1 MTLLLALVLSNGS
14 FAQDDARR
22 TLHKSE
28 REERRILTELNDI
41 EQELYDV
48 EREINELHAR
58 GDNLDHERM
67 LNEDELLRA
76 QGTLDDEAERVSG
89 LIHALYRINKLGF
102 ARVVFSAE
110 DPHELRRRTRYL
122 AALLR
127 ETEQVVSRF
136 RDRVDMKRGA
146 VKRVDSDRSALAA
159 LQAEVR
165 LKEARLRD
173 ERARHLALLEGI
185 RSDKTLAMQVL
196 RERAASGSLDSL
208 GGSWSTDEPVAA
220 ASDPFAAQAGKLGW
234 PITPKSILRGFG
246 RYTTSEGAS
255 AKNLGID
262 LGAEKH
268 TPVRVVA
275 DGVVQDVTFIPGYGM
290 TAIVDHGDGF
300 KTVYA
305 HLGRANVKKGKRVT
319 KAQVIG
325 TAGETGVT
333 DDLGARVHFEVRRN
347 DTAQDPMRWLG
358 PKPN

>member
-1 MTLLLALVLSNGS
+1 MTLLLTFFLQNGS
-14 FAQDDARR
+14 YAQDDAHR

-28 REERRILTELNDI
+28 REERRILTELNDV
-41 EQELYDV
+41 EQELFEV
-48 EREINELHAR
+48 EREINSLHERA
-58 GDNLDHERM
+58 DSLEHERM

-76 QGTLDDEAERVSG
+76 QGTLDGEAERVSG

-102 ARVVFSAE
+102 ARVVFSAD

-122 AALLR
+122 SALLR
-127 ETEQVVSRF
+127 ETEQVVSQF
-136 RDRVDMKRGA
+136 RTRVDVKKGA
-146 VKRVDSDRSALAA
+146 VKRVDGDRSALAA

-173 ERARHLALLEGI
+173 ERARHLALLDGI
-185 RSDKTLAMQVL
+185 RADKTMAMQVL
-196 RERAASGSLDSL
+196 RERSQSGMLPL
-208 GGSWSTDEPVAA
+208 GGSYDEPVTSSTGATF
-220 ASDPFAAQAGKLGW
+220 ASMAGELKW

-246 RYTTSEGAS
+246 RHTDPETGQST
-255 AKNLGID
+255 KNLGID

-268 TPVRVVA
+268 TPVRAVA
-275 DGVVQDVTFIPGYGM
+275 AGVVQDVTFIPGYGM

-305 HLGRANVKKGKRVT
+305 HLGRANVKKGKRVE

-333 DDLGARVHFEVRRN
+333 DGLGARVHFEVRRN